1 MLSFIREQGGGD
13 PSANQAKNG
22 GQRSPKGPEDAGSL
36 EFLTVATT
44 SKSVRKSTILVAI
57 LVSIGLVCMWFMI
70 RKSQPQTAAAKQADE
85 EQSQIEVAIGRLTGV
100 SSEMISKADQI
111 LKKFY
116 EFSGVLQVQVSDLV
130 KNPFEVEVF
139 AKDMKSETAPSAN
152 AEEDAAMVKRQRL
165 KQRAGSLSLLSVMQS
180 GQSSS
185 CMINDKLLRQGDT
198 IEGFVIT
205 RIGRD
210 SVELVWRGDGDPAG
224 GQSAETEEFTVVLK
238 LTQ

>member
-1 MLSFIREQGGGD
+1 MLSFMREQGGGD

-22 GQRSPKGPEDAGSL
+22 AQGQPGGTEDAGSL

-57 LVSIGLVCMWFMI
+57 LVSIGLVCLWFMI
-70 RKSQPQTAAAKQADE
+70 RKSQPQSASAKQTDE
-85 EQSQIEVAIGRLTGV
+85 DQTKIEVAISRLTGV

-116 EFSGVLQVQVSDLV
+116 EFSGVLQVQVGDLV

-139 AKDMKSETAPSAN
+139 AKDMKSETTSAN
-152 AEEDAAMVKRQRL
+152 AEEEAAMVRRQRL

-205 RIGRD
+205 RVGRD
-210 SVELVWRGDGDPAG
+210 LVELAWRGDGDPAG